1 MHGTTLKILK
11 EIGFL
16 RRIEMVCEHDN
27 CFTCPYPDCIS
38 DTEPMASGKG
48 KPGRKK
54 MNPEEVRQ
62 HRLEYQR
69 RYNQEHKEKI
79 YAQKKAEKRRG
90 IKNGKNNT

>member
-1 MHGTTLKILK
+1 MI
-11 EIGFL
+11 
-16 RRIEMVCEHDN
+16 CEHDN

-38 DTEPMASGKG
+38 DTEPRASGKG

-69 RYNQEHKEKI
+69 RYNKEHKEKI
-79 YAQKKAEKRRG
+79 YAHMKEYYKEHKAEYRAREKESRKKKG
-90 IKNGKNNT
+90 Y